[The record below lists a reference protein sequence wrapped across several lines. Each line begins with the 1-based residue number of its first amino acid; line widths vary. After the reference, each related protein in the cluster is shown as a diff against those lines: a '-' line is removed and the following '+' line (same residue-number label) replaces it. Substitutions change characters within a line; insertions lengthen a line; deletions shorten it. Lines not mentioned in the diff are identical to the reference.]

1 MSDMSEES
9 KELLKVRRE
18 AKNTVLIDLFHIPK
32 YRYELFRTLHP
43 EITDVTEDD
52 IEEITLNPVI
62 LNHPYNDLGL
72 LIKDRMMIFVEAQST
87 WSLNILIRILLYLA
101 MTYQDYISEHELN
114 VYSISHPVL
123 LIDPQEEPIII
134 KESVSFSFEIEIID
148 SAVRIFIGDIASSNI
163 KIRKC
168 MLSLVPYS
176 LKAPYCCR
184 AVISAYH
191 IRLRRK

>member
-1 MSDMSEES
+1 MGEES

-18 AKNTVLIDLFHIPK
+18 AKNTVFIDLFHIPK

-62 LNHPYNDLGL
+62 LNHSYNDLGL

-87 WSLNILIRILLYLA
+87 LSLNILIRILLYLA

-114 VYSISHPVL
+114 VYSTHKINLPVPEFYVIYTGDRKIEKDTITL
-123 LIDPQEEPIII
+123 
-134 KESVSFSFEIEIID
+134 KEDFFQNTAVNVD
-148 SAVRIFIGDIASSNI
+148 LSAR
-163 KIRKC
+163 
-168 MLSLVPYS
+168 
-176 LKAPYCCR
+176 
-184 AVISAYH
+184 VISSENKDDIIGQY
-191 IRLRRK
+191 II